1 MKPHNFSPFCLAASI
16 LSLTAGVKSSHDPFF
31 ACSCHETGS
40 AGGLTSG
47 CGTSASGREGQ
58 CSRRARRGRQ
68 PKREAGPLD
77 SESSTVL
84 PYAAGGAGA
93 RDIVRGVPG
102 ADDSP
107 SGRLDPAMGSMGEGD
122 ENSAGRGG
130 GGKGVDGKYIDDPG
144 VEMLGVALR
153 AKGVRGEYSGPIGAG
168 PLKNGRGE

>member
-47 CGTSASGREGQ
+47 CGTSAGAVPWLGS
-58 CSRRARRGRQ
+58 A
-68 PKREAGPLD
+68 
-77 SESSTVL
+77 VL

-93 RDIVRGVPG
+93 RDNVRGVPG